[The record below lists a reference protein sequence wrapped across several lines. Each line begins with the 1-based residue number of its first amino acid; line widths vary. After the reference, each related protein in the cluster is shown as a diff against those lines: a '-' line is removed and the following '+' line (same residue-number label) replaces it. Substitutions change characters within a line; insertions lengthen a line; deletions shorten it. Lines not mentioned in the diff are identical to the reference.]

1 MIGDPWEPGV
11 RILPLRSQ
19 AQGIK
24 REKTSPLMCS
34 STLPSPSSRRETS
47 LGAAAAL
54 AQVVSVAPELAIA
67 HEMLGGLSLGA
78 LDDYPVARRHLG
90 IAYRLYRKGRDL
102 NSAARC
108 ATVLAQVEATSGD
121 RSASSGWL
129 GRTKRLID
137 EIGPCVEE
145 GFYRIA
151 LMGCEVADVSELEL
165 SAARALEIARE
176 FGDTNLEIRALAE
189 SGLAL
194 ISLGRTTEGLGR
206 LDEALTAVISGE
218 IGDFVTCG
226 LTCCA
231 VVSACA
237 LLGDVDRLNRL
248 IESLKGMANERF
260 SGFQSPILTSHC
272 HRTYGG
278 MLIDAGRWQQ
288 ADEELGRA
296 IETSVCAGHRASAL
310 GGLAEL
316 RIRQNRTAEAAD
328 LLSGWEDR
336 LETVP
341 ARALLQDAQGELAL
355 AASTLRWALREQETN
370 LVVSAPLWAHLVEVE
385 LRHDPGAAEEA
396 VLKLEA
402 IARTLDSPGIQALA
416 LLSRGRVQAA
426 LGGDA
431 VGTLRAGFRE
441 LGEGERPLLRAE
453 IHLALAEAE
462 RESDAASAI
471 TEGRAA
477 HAIFERL
484 GSRRDADRAAAL
496 LRSFGVPVRG
506 AREAA
511 GRDEGGLLS
520 RRERDVLPLLA
531 VGLTNAEIAGRLFV
545 TPKTV
550 EHHVT
555 SILTKLDL
563 RSRTEVAAWAHRTVN
578 GSSTRGRVDR
588 TTVPG

>member
-1 MIGDPWEPGV
+1 MTTRGPEPANAE
-11 RILPLRSQ
+11 PQ
-19 AQGIK
+19 
-24 REKTSPLMCS
+24 S
-34 STLPSPSSRRETS
+34 SDLLLEPAFTQLSMGNFS
-47 LGAAAAL
+47 GAAATL
-54 AQVVSVAPELAIA
+54 AEVVMVAPELAMA

-78 LDDYPVARRHLG
+78 LDDYPMARRHLG
-90 IAYRLYRKGRDL
+90 IAYRLHRNGGDL
-102 NSAARC
+102 HSAARC
-108 ATVLAQVEATSGD
+108 STVLAQVEATSGN
-121 RSASSGWL
+121 RSESNGWL
-129 GRTKRLID
+129 SRTKRLID

-151 LMGCEVADVSELEL
+151 LMGCEVADVSQLEL

-176 FGDTNLEIRALAE
+176 FGDTNLEIRALGE

-194 ISLGRTTEGLGR
+194 ISLGRTEEGIGR
-206 LDEALTAVISGE
+206 LDEALTAVIAGE
-218 IGDFVTCG
+218 VGDFVTCG

-231 VVSACA
+231 VVSACS

-248 IESLKGMANERF
+248 IENLKVMANERF

-288 ADEELGRA
+288 ADEELDRA
-296 IETSVCAGHRASAL
+296 IQTSVCAGHRASAM

-341 ARALLQDAQGELAL
+341 ARALLHDAQGELAL
-355 AASTLRWALREQETN
+355 AASTLRWALREQQTN
-370 LVVSAPLWAHLVEVE
+370 IVGTAPLWAHLVEVE
-385 LRHDPGAAEEA
+385 VRRDQVAANEA
-396 VLKLEA
+396 ASRLEA
-402 IARTLDSPGIQALA
+402 IAGTLVSPGVRALA

-426 LGGDA
+426 GGEDA
-431 VGTLRAGFRE
+431 VGTLRAALRE
-441 LGEGERPLLRAE
+441 LGEGERPLLRAQ

-462 RESDAASAI
+462 RHTDAAAAI
-471 TEGRAA
+471 TESRAA

-484 GSRRDADRAAAL
+484 GSRRDADRVAAL
-496 LRSFGVPVRG
+496 LRSLGVSVR
-506 AREAA
+506 A
-511 GRDEGGLLS
+511 GPASADAGGEPEVLS

-531 VGLTNAEIAGRLFV
+531 IGLSNAEIAGRLFV

-555 SILTKLDL
+555 SILAKLGL
-563 RSRTEVAAWAHRTVN
+563 RRRGEVAAWAHQAASN
-578 GSSTRGRVDR
+578 GH
-588 TTVPG
+588 